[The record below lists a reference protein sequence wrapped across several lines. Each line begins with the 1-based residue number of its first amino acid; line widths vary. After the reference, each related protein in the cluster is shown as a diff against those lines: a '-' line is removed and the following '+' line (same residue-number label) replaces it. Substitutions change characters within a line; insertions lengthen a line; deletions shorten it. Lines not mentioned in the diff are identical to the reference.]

1 MAHGHVYLTN
11 HAQLLARHLGQV
23 DVRSPG
29 KRVIGARRRAVGP
42 VQPEVVHGTDPLQS
56 RGRVRPVATVVRRT
70 LVPVRVDVRTRR
82 VHVGHRGQSAIPAT
96 TDHAHGRDG
105 VVGNVN
111 HDGRRRDGHR
121 GRVRSP
127 VQHNHASGA
136 ARAVRTA
143 RAVRAARAALPR
155 RRVRPEIVHDRNFA
169 THIAAVLF
177 TMPDGQPPLAAK
189 AFSHLIP
196 ENIMK

>member
-1 MAHGHVYLTN
+1 MAHGHVYLTY

-29 KRVIGARRRAVGP
+29 ERVVGARRRAVGP
-42 VQPEVVHGTDPLQS
+42 VQPEVVHGTDPLQP
-56 RGRVRPVATVVRRT
+56 RGRVRPVAAVVRRT

-82 VHVGHRGQSAIPAT
+82 FHVGHRRQSAIPAT
-96 TDHAHGRDG
+96 ADHAHGRDG
-105 VVGNVN
+105 VVGDVD

-121 GRVRSP
+121 GRVRFP
-127 VQHNHASGA
+127 VQHGHISGA
-136 ARAVRTA
+136 ASAVRT
-143 RAVRAARAALPR
+143 VRAARAALPR
-155 RRVRPEIVHDRNFA
+155 RRVRPEIVHDRNLA

-177 TMPDGQPPLAAK
+177 TVADGRPPLAAK

-196 ENIMK
+196 KNITK